1 LLSDGNNGV
10 YVHIKELVSGSAYAM
25 RIIKLGYSSP
35 GNIAWGNYIYD
46 ATHMTNPIGP
56 GGIAKDPNYIYSCM
70 VIGNAANT
78 VIQTLVMKF
87 DANSGT

>member
-25 RIIKLGYSSP
+25 RLLKLGYSSP

-46 ATHMTNPIGP
+46 ATYMSNPIGP
-56 GGIAKDPNYIYSCM
+56 GGIARDLTSSYTYSCM

-78 VIQTLVMKF
+78 VI
-87 DANSGT
+87 